1 MSLTCLGGKQLLI
14 TNLGRWFTGG
24 NHYWLQFNKRDI
36 WDFFIFSSGVGIRG
50 YYGMIFS
57 PGFFLFFL
65 FFFLDRELPFDI
77 SQFVS

>member
-1 MSLTCLGGKQLLI
+1 VLLSYVSLTCLGGKQLLI

-57 PGFFLFFL
+57 PGGG
-65 FFFLDRELPFDI
+65 LDRELLFNI
-77 SQFVS
+77 